1 MKVAQRACLVL
12 GGIVWSAPAGPQPRR
27 GLRRE
32 TGAGERG
39 LAAGRTR
46 RSEARGAVAVL
57 AALLVLAAGGAVLA
71 QGGAA
76 DRVALVIGNSA
87 YEHASELANPVN
99 DATAMR
105 DALTRLGFDV
115 VFSRDADEDAMED
128 ALAAMEEKSVGA
140 AVALVFYAGHGMEM
154 DGANYL
160 VPVDARLSSA
170 AAVGRE
176 TVPLDDVLNAVVDA
190 TTRIVILDACRNN
203 PFTRSMRGAVR
214 ANVRS
219 GGLAAVAAGA
229 GSLVAYAAAEGD
241 VAEDG
246 AGRHSPFTE
255 ALLSHIEQPGVDVRI
270 MLGNVGEAVRD
281 RTGRQ
286 QPFIYSSL
294 SGEHYLAAATGG
306 ANPAAVETALGLDRD
321 ARRAVQLGLVA
332 TGFAAGVPDGVFG
345 PTTRSAIRAWQR
357 SRGGVP
363 SGYLDASSA
372 TALGAP
378 ASAPPVA
385 AGSSADAALLTQET
399 VFWQSI
405 QGSTDPA
412 DFEAYLELFAN
423 GTFARLARNRLA
435 ALRGPAD
442 APRPGADPS
451 RPGTP
456 DDEVFR
462 DCPTCPE
469 LVAIPAGEFRM
480 GSPGSEE
487 GRNGDEGPQR
497 GVRVERFALGRYEV
511 MFEEYERFAVATG
524 RGRPGDGGWGRGR
537 RPVVNVSWEDAAA
550 YAAWLSQETGARYR
564 LPSEAEWEYAARAG
578 TETRYSWGNDIG
590 RNRANCGGCGSRW
603 DNEQT
608 AAGGS
613 FAANAWGLHDMHG
626 NVWEWVEDCWHD
638 SYRGAPSDGR
648 AWTSGGDCGRRVSRG
663 GSWGYTLRSLR
674 SAGRG
679 RLVAGSRGNDVGFR
693 VARTLD

>member
-1 MKVAQRACLVL
+1 M
-12 GGIVWSAPAGPQPRR
+12 
-27 GLRRE
+27 
-32 TGAGERG
+32 
-39 LAAGRTR
+39 
-46 RSEARGAVAVL
+46 
-57 AALLVLAAGGAVLA
+57 
-71 QGGAA
+71 
-76 DRVALVIGNSA
+76 
-87 YEHASELANPVN
+87 
-99 DATAMR
+99 
-105 DALTRLGFDV
+105 
-115 VFSRDADEDAMED
+115 
-128 ALAAMEEKSVGA
+128 
-140 AVALVFYAGHGMEM
+140 
-154 DGANYL
+154 
-160 VPVDARLSSA
+160 
-170 AAVGRE
+170 
-176 TVPLDDVLNAVVDA
+176 
-190 TTRIVILDACRNN
+190 
-203 PFTRSMRGAVR
+203 
-214 ANVRS
+214 
-219 GGLAAVAAGA
+219 
-229 GSLVAYAAAEGD
+229 
-241 VAEDG
+241 
-246 AGRHSPFTE
+246 
-255 ALLSHIEQPGVDVRI
+255 
-270 MLGNVGEAVRD
+270 
-281 RTGRQ
+281 
-286 QPFIYSSL
+286 
-294 SGEHYLAAATGG
+294 
-306 ANPAAVETALGLDRD
+306 
-321 ARRAVQLGLVA
+321 
-332 TGFAAGVPDGVFG
+332 
-345 PTTRSAIRAWQR
+345 
-357 SRGGVP
+357 GGV
-363 SGYLDASSA
+363 SDR
-372 TALGAP
+372 
-378 ASAPPVA
+378 PVA

-435 ALRGPAD
+435 ARRGPAD
-442 APRPGADPS
+442 APRPGVDPS

-462 DCPTCPE
+462 DCSTCPE

-674 SAGRG
+674 AAGRG